1 MVFIEYQGEKFMQV
15 MDHSAIRPHGKDR
28 VRVLTMESDGT
39 MLCKSRTVK
48 PMFFDTVTSV
58 YENAFKGAII

>member
-1 MVFIEYQGEKFMQV
+1 MEFIEYQGEKFMQV
-15 MDHSAIRPHGKDR
+15 METSAIRPHGKDR

-48 PMFFDTVTSV
+48 PMFYDTVTSV
-58 YENAFKGAII
+58 FVRAIVGG

>member
-15 MDHSAIRPHGKDR
+15 MEHSAIRPHGKDR
-28 VRVLTMESDGT
+28 VRVLTMEADGT

-58 YENAFKGAII
+58 FVRAIVQGG